1 MRRLLLTFLIS
12 SLCHAQQQKK
22 PDFFLSEYNVSVN
35 HSIYNFGV
43 NTFGYG
49 AGGYTSFLLRANM
62 HLLTGIEFNY
72 SKQVQAYQ
80 FNGGHSEMQVD
91 TSDFLISMNS
101 LAIPANLRFTYGNK
115 TQFFTDF
122 GFFVEAI
129 ISANRLGSVYPTNT
143 TSLLTFGSGEN
154 IPTFNTGANCGFGL
168 SRQFGANTYYLK
180 TEMKYGVLNNRYLKI
195 CLGMRLK

>member
-1 MRRLLLTFLIS
+1 MRLLLLTFMFS

-22 PDFFLSEYNVSVN
+22 QDFFLSEYNVSVN

-49 AGGYTSFLLRANM
+49 AGGYTSFLLRPNKQF
-62 HLLTGIEFNY
+62 LTGIEFNY
-72 SKQVQAYQ
+72 SKQLQAYE
-80 FNGGHSEMQVD
+80 FNGGHSETQVD

-101 LAIPANLRFTYGNK
+101 LVIPANLRFTFGNK

-129 ISANRLGSVYPTNT
+129 ISVNGLGFVSPTNT
-143 TSLLTFGSGEN
+143 TSLHTFSSGEN
-154 IPTFNTGANCGFGL
+154 IPTFNTGVNCGFGL
-168 SRQFGANTYYLK
+168 SRQFGANTYFLK
-180 TEMKYGVLNNRYLKI
+180 TELKYGILNNRYLKL
-195 CLGMRLK
+195 CLGMRLN